1 MAFQI
6 VTFIGNKQANNQTN
20 KQIKYQVHGYIFDYL
35 NEKTY
40 ILRIFPG

>member
-6 VTFIGNKQANNQTN
+6 VTFIGNKQTN

-40 ILRIFPG
+40 ILIIFPG